1 MNGTDAAMT
10 KYERAIYDIVRMS
23 REHLTVHQI
32 FERLRTDHPKVVL
45 ATVYNNLNK
54 MWESGL
60 VRKVSAEG
68 MPDRYDIPQKHDH
81 LVCKRCGKI
90 LDVSFEDLTAPL
102 RSQLG
107 QDFLFYDLKVY
118 YLCPEC
124 RERENPSE
132 KAPSKFI

>member
-1 MNGTDAAMT
+1 
-10 KYERAIYDIVRMS
+10 MS
-23 REHLTVHQI
+23 HEHLTVRQI
-32 FERLRTDHPKVVL
+32 FERLKMDHPKVVL

-124 RERENPSE
+124 RERETPSE
-132 KAPSKFI
+132 HAPGKFI

>member
-1 MNGTDAAMT
+1 
-10 KYERAIYDIVRMS
+10 MS
-23 REHLTVHQI
+23 HEHLTVRQI
-32 FERLRTDHPKVVL
+32 FERLKMDHPKVVL

-60 VRKVSAEG
+60 IRKVSVEG
-68 MPDRYDIPQKHDH
+68 MPDRYDILQKHDH

-124 RERENPSE
+124 REREKPSE
-132 KAPSKFI
+132 KAPGKFI

>member
-1 MNGTDAAMT
+1 MT
-10 KYERAIYDIVRMS
+10 KYERAIYNIVRMS
-23 REHLTVHQI
+23 REQLTVRQI
-32 FERLRTDHPKVVL
+32 FERLKMDHPKVVL

-60 VRKVSAEG
+60 IRKVSVEG
-68 MPDRYDIPQKHDH
+68 MPDRYDILQKHDH

-124 RERENPSE
+124 GEKKKTSE
-132 KAPSKFI
+132 EAPGQSI

>member
-1 MNGTDAAMT
+1 MT

-32 FERLRTDHPKVVL
+32 FEKLKTDYPKVVL

-107 QDFLFYDLKVY
+107 HDFLFYDLKVY

-124 RERENPSE
+124 REREKPSE
-132 KAPSKFI
+132 KAPGKFI

>member
-1 MNGTDAAMT
+1 MT

-23 REHLTVHQI
+23 HEHLTVHQI
-32 FERLRTDHPKVVL
+32 YERLKTDRPKVVL

-60 VRKVSAEG
+60 IRKVSVEG
-68 MPDRYDIPQKHDH
+68 MPDRYDILQKHDH

-124 RERENPSE
+124 REREKLSE
-132 KAPSKFI
+132 KAPGKFI

>member
-1 MNGTDAAMT
+1 MT

-32 FERLRTDHPKVVL
+32 FERLKTDHPKVVL

-102 RSQLG
+102 RSQLR

-118 YLCPEC
+118 YLCLEC
-124 RERENPSE
+124 REREKPSE
-132 KAPSKFI
+132 KAPGKFI

>member
-1 MNGTDAAMT
+1 MT

-32 FERLRTDHPKVVL
+32 FERLKTDHPKVVL

-81 LVCKRCGKI
+81 LVCKRGGKI

-132 KAPSKFI
+132 KAPGKFI

>member
-1 MNGTDAAMT
+1 MT

-32 FERLRTDHPKVVL
+32 FERLKTDHPKVVL

-90 LDVSFEDLTAPL
+90 LDVSF
-102 RSQLG
+102 
-107 QDFLFYDLKVY
+107 
-118 YLCPEC
+118 
-124 RERENPSE
+124 
-132 KAPSKFI
+132 

>member
-1 MNGTDAAMT
+1 MT
-10 KYERAIYDIVRMS
+10 KYERAIYNIVRMS
-23 REHLTVHQI
+23 REHLTVRQI
-32 FERLRTDHPKVVL
+32 FERLKMDHPKVVL

-60 VRKVSAEG
+60 IRKVSVEG
-68 MPDRYDIPQKHDH
+68 MPDRYDILQKHDH

-124 RERENPSE
+124 GE
-132 KAPSKFI
+132 KEKNIGGSTRSINMK

>member
-1 MNGTDAAMT
+1 MT

-32 FERLRTDHPKVVL
+32 FERLKTDHPKVVL
-45 ATVYNNLNK
+45 ATVYNNINK

-81 LVCKRCGKI
+81 LVCKRCGKM

-132 KAPSKFI
+132 KTPGKFI